1 MSHRFKAVFER
12 DADGGYSVFAPTLP
26 GCASQG
32 DSLPEARANIE
43 EAIELYLWS
52 LRVEGVTIPESD
64 PEFSPISLQSE
75 RLEDFRV
82 NSGH

>member
-12 DADGGYSVFAPTLP
+12 DPDGGYSVFVPALP

-32 DSLPEARANIE
+32 DSLPEAQANIE

-52 LRVEGVTIPESD
+52 LREDGLPIPESD
-64 PEFSPISLQSE
+64 PELLIKEIEVVAS
-75 RLEDFRV
+75 
-82 NSGH
+82 

>member
-12 DADGGYSVFAPTLP
+12 DADGGYSVFVPALP

-32 DSLPEARANIE
+32 DSLPEAEANIE

-52 LRVEGVTIPESD
+52 LREDGLPIPESD
-64 PEFSPISLQSE
+64 PELLIREIEVVAS
-75 RLEDFRV
+75 
-82 NSGH
+82 